1 MRRSLIAA
9 VGLMLV
15 NSALAELPAPLVTG
29 LALPESVAV
38 TREGRAFVSTIGER
52 DKDGDGQV
60 LEIKDGKAV
69 EFAKGLNDPKGLIA
83 HQKNLYVTDKNRVL
97 KIDDKGTVT
106 ELVSTSA
113 FPKPPQFLNDIV
125 ADEQGNLYI
134 TDSGDRK
141 GDGGAIFKYNQKEKK
156 VSLVLDKSKF
166 PALHSPNGIA
176 MDGLS
181 FVLLGDMG
189 TETLYRVKVE
199 DGSVEKLAKGL
210 GRIDGICW
218 DNVGRLFLSAHSQA
232 KVHVIPRPG
241 IKAEVI
247 AEGFQTAADQC
258 LDATGTKLL
267 VPDMK
272 AGTVTAID
280 IRVSSAPVNEK
291 PLTVTSKPAFPNL
304 TWTGWDPEENGK
316 PTPLRPIVLTHAN
329 DGSNRVFV
337 ATQQGVIHF
346 FDNDAN
352 KKQETKIFADLR
364 DRVVYNDKKNEE
376 GFLGLAFHPK
386 FKENGEVYIFYTT
399 NKQEL
404 TNIVSRFRVKKDNP
418 NQLDPASEE
427 QLLVI
432 SKPYW
437 NHDGGTIAFGP
448 DGYLYIT
455 HGDGGLGDDPHENG
469 QKLSTWLGKILRID
483 VDNRDGK
490 KGYAIPKDNPF
501 VGTKAALPEIY
512 AYGFR
517 NVWRFAFDRN
527 GGQLW
532 AADVGQNLWEE
543 INLVERG
550 GNFGW
555 SEREGQHPFG
565 ATGVG
570 VNKEMIEPIWEYH
583 HDVGK
588 SITGGTVY
596 RGNSV
601 PELKGMYLYADYVTG
616 KQWALQYDDK
626 EKRVTANRQLQDLNK
641 PILSFGEDEQGEV
654 YYLTTTLDGQGIY
667 KFLSSGK

>member
-9 VGLMLV
+9 VSLMLV

-83 HQKNLYVTDKNRVL
+83 HQKNLYVTDKNRVM
-97 KIDDKGTVT
+97 KIDDKGVVT
-106 ELVSTSA
+106 EFVATSA
-113 FPKPPQFLNDIV
+113 FPKPPMFLNDIV
-125 ADEQGNLYI
+125 ADEQGNLFI

-141 GDGGAIFKYNQKEKK
+141 GDGGAIYKYNQKEKK

-189 TETLYRVKVE
+189 TETLYRVKIE
-199 DGSVEKLAKGL
+199 DGSVEKLADGL

-241 IKAEVI
+241 MKAEVI

-272 AGTVTAID
+272 AGTVTAVEIK
-280 IRVSSAPVNEK
+280 VPSAPVNEK
-291 PLTVTSKPAFPNL
+291 PLTVTSAPAFPNIK
-304 TWTGWDPEENGK
+304 WTGWDPEENGK

-329 DGSNRVFV
+329 DGSNRIFV

-346 FDNDAN
+346 FENDAN

-432 SKPYW
+432 TKPFW

-448 DGYLYIT
+448 DGYLYIC
-455 HGDGGLGDDPHENG
+455 HGDGGSGGDPQENG
-469 QKLSTWLGKILRID
+469 QKLATWLGKILRID
-483 VDNRDGK
+483 VNNRDGK
-490 KGYAIPKDNPF
+490 KGYAIPTDNPF
-501 VGTKAALPEIY
+501 IGTKDAQPEIY

-517 NVWRFAFDRN
+517 NIWRFAFDRQ

-555 SEREGQHPFG
+555 SQREGQHPFG
-565 ATGVG
+565 AKGIGQNSKMV
-570 VNKEMIEPIWEYH
+570 EPIWEYH

-596 RGNSV
+596 RGTTV
-601 PELKGMYLYADYVTG
+601 PELKGMYVYADYVTG
-616 KQWALQYDDK
+616 KQWALQYDEK
-626 EKRVTANRQLQDLNK
+626 EKRVTANRPLQDLNK
-641 PILSFGEDEQGEV
+641 PILSFGEDEKGEV

-667 KFLSSGK
+667 KFLSTGK